1 MSWLEVTVR
10 ASASAIE
17 SSAADGANTAAA
29 ERAATAAD
37 DRLAETLL
45 ACGAV
50 SVTFRSFDA
59 EEVLEPAPQTTPL
72 WTRTALTGL
81 FSLDTDLAD
90 IRGALGPDVEVAVA
104 FLEERD
110 WINQW
115 QAHATSLRFGDR
127 LWIVPR
133 VVAAGLRAEVAA
145 FAGTILR
152 LDPGMAFGTGSHPS
166 TRLCLEWLAGA
177 SLQRRSVLDY
187 GCGSGVLAVAASLLG
202 AGTTVAVDHDPQAL
216 LSTRDNANYNG
227 ATLSSVV
234 LPGALDPDARFAVI
248 VANIL
253 ANPLI
258 ELAPWFVERL
268 EPGGQVVL
276 AGVLSTQGNEVM
288 AAYPDIDFEEPV
300 EVEGWI
306 RLTGCLHG

>member
-1 MSWLEVTVR
+1 MH
-10 ASASAIE
+10 
-17 SSAADGANTAAA
+17 G
-29 ERAATAAD
+29 TAAD
-37 DRLAETLL
+37 PAGEHDRSDRRGLPSLA
-45 ACGAV
+45 
-50 SVTFRSFDA
+50 
-59 EEVLEPAPQTTPL
+59 
-72 WTRTALTGL
+72 
-81 FSLDTDLAD
+81 
-90 IRGALGPDVEVAVA
+90 RG
-104 FLEERD
+104 
-110 WINQW
+110 
-115 QAHATSLRFGDR
+115 
-127 LWIVPR
+127 
-133 VVAAGLRAEVAA
+133 
-145 FAGTILR
+145 
-152 LDPGMAFGTGSHPS
+152 GSHPS

-216 LSTRDNANYNG
+216 VSTRDNANYNG

-258 ELAPWFVERL
+258 ELAPRFVERL

-306 RLTGCLHG
+306 RLTGCLYG